1 MSVTAV
7 SLSSFVSKKIKF
19 TTRFNASVQI
29 PLFQKLGFT
38 LYIRFHDLR
47 HSCATLLLSQGIDL
61 KIIQEYVGH
70 STISTTANL
79 YLHPDIEEKKKAVNV
94 MSNVFKLQNGTSKS
108 SGKSSGKNDDIKIAV
123 NQ

>member
-1 MSVTAV
+1 M
-7 SLSSFVSKKIKF
+7 
-19 TTRFNASVQI
+19 
-29 PLFQKLGFT
+29 
-38 LYIRFHDLR
+38 
-47 HSCATLLLSQGIDL
+47 